1 MYKKSKIL
9 KPNFRPNFKGKK
21 FPFKSYNPFYNPYKP
36 NLKKSKNFKPFQK
49 KKSKGFWFWRT
60 KKTMKI
66 ILRFLIRVW
75 RLEKRFVRRRFLES
89 YRFRKLYFRTKS
101 FRSMIFSFIYR
112 RKRKYR
118 VKRLMKL
125 FFRYFSL
132 KGTMYKVLEKYF
144 RDKNKIEIF
153 FLSLRTKQKRD
164 PLTTMILTPKLL
176 GEFIT
181 RKLVQRHRLR
191 DILFPIMRSL
201 GKNEAISGFKITCSG
216 RYTRADRAMYTWY
229 RSGKISLNTVSRP
242 ILYDFTEKSL
252 KFGMVSIKIW
262 LQYKTKVIK
271 EMKRRELLEVR

>member
-1 MYKKSKIL
+1 MPIY
-9 KPNFRPNFKGKK
+9 K
-21 FPFKSYNPFYNPYKP
+21 FPK
-36 NLKKSKNFKPFQK
+36 LKKKA
-49 KKSKGFWFWRT
+49 KSKGFWFWRR
-60 KKTMKI
+60 KRTMKLL
-66 ILRFLIRVW
+66 LRFLIRVW
-75 RLEKRFVRRRFLES
+75 RFENRLFRRRFLES
-89 YRFRKLYFRTKS
+89 LQFRRLYFRTKS
-101 FRSMIFSFIYR
+101 FREIIFSLIYR

-118 VKRLMKL
+118 IKRLMKL

-132 KGTMYKVLEKYF
+132 KGTIYKVLERYF
-144 RDKNKIEIF
+144 RDKNKIEVF
-153 FLSLRTKQKRD
+153 FLSLRTKQKKN

-181 RKLVQRHRLR
+181 RKLIQRHRLR

-216 RYTRADRAMYTWY
+216 RFTRADRALYTWY

-262 LQYKTKVIK
+262 LQYKGKMLK
-271 EMKRRELLEVR
+271 DMKRRELLEIR